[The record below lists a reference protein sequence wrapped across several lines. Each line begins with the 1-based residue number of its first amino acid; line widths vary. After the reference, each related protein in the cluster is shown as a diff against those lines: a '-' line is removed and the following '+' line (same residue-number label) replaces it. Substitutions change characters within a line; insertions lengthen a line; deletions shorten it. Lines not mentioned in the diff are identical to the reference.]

1 MSSGCVYTST
11 NAAVKEASPTP
22 QPWRIVAATC
32 VQRMP
37 LLSREK
43 PDLEV
48 RVEELKDKLRWER
61 ARLSDF
67 ELEERE
73 NTRLKRERE
82 KRALDEDLDGGQ
94 VSNEVFC
101 IRSSCHMLKD
111 CLFAVLY

>member
-1 MSSGCVYTST
+1 
-11 NAAVKEASPTP
+11 
-22 QPWRIVAATC
+22 
-32 VQRMP
+32 MP